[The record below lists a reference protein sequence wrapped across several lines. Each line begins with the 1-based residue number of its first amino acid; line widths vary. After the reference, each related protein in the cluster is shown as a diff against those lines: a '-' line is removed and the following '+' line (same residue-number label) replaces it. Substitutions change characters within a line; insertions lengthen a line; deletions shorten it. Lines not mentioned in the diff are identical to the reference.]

1 MNMIKHY
8 KEDMNKSINEI
19 HGNINKGM
27 KSFHDI
33 KVETESMKKVQ
44 AGRHWKK
51 NNVGTLKKK
60 FPGKP
65 RQLYISK

>member
-1 MNMIKHY
+1 MNMIKHC
-8 KEDMNKSINEI
+8 KEEMNKSINEI

-44 AGRHWKK
+44 AGRQLEKK
-51 NNVGTLKKK
+51 CRNTKKEVS
-60 FPGKP
+60 
-65 RQLYISK
+65 RQASSILYK